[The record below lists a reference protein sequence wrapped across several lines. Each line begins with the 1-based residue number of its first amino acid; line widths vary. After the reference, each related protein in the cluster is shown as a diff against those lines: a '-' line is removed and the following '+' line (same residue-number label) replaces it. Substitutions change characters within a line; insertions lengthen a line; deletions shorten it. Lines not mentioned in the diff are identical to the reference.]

1 MEGGAERGG
10 EAEGRDTEGRGV
22 FPSLV
27 TSTDR
32 LSTRSIFEAVG
43 VNYPADILHRVPS
56 PLSAAPVLFNL
67 FD

>member
-1 MEGGAERGG
+1 MARNGEKRRKGGS
-10 EAEGRDTEGRGV
+10 V

-43 VNYPADILHRVPS
+43 VNYPADILHHAPS
-56 PLSAAPVLFNL
+56 PLRCSLSSSPVLFNL